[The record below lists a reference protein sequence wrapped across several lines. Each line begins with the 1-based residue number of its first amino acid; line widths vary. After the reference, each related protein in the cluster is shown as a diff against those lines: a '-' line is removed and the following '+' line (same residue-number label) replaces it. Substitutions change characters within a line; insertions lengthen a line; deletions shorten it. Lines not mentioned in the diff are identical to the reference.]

1 MFLCIPEEKRVFLE
15 EVVRAEIRGRLQ
27 GQEALARRVMEVE
40 EMARG
45 DAARYSVYLL
55 YWYKST
61 NTDA

>member
-1 MFLCIPEEKRVFLE
+1 VFLE

-55 YWYKST
+55 YWYKY
-61 NTDA
+61 